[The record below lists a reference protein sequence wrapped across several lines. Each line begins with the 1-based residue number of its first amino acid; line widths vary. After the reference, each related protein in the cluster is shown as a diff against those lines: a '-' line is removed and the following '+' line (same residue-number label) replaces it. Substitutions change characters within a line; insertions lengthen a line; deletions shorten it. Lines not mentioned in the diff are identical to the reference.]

1 MCLAKEELAPIIAGP
16 TQNKGGRGF
25 LLRQTSQRY
34 SFSTPIL
41 FIERDKVS
49 SNQLINQEKKE
60 IKSQSAKKLKNQL
73 KYSKL
78 KDGEIAPA
86 ISHQNLP
93 AIHVLQEQGVT
104 IFIF

>member
-34 SFSTPIL
+34 SFSTPIV
-41 FIERDKVS
+41 FMERDKVN
-49 SNQLINQEKKE
+49 SNQSINQGRKE
-60 IKSQSAKKLKNQL
+60 IKSQSTKRSKNQL
-73 KYSKL
+73 KYSKF
-78 KDGEIAPA
+78 KDGKIAPG

-93 AIHVLQEQGVT
+93 AIHVLQ
-104 IFIF
+104 